1 MALYKQ
7 TDSEFWWYDFTVDGK
22 RYRGSTKEARKTR
35 ALTIEADVRLRA
47 LEKGPN
53 FIPQRRAMTLRE
65 LSTRFLGW
73 KGEAQLEPK
82 TRTYYEFG
90 WKLLAGTPL
99 ASMQLAH
106 ITGDAVDAT
115 VFRKTKKA
123 PEGQSEFASPK
134 YVNQAICTLKRMLS
148 KAKEWH
154 LLSEVP
160 VIKPRKA
167 YGRTGLITAD
177 GEAKLLEHASQ
188 PLRDI
193 LVIAMDT
200 GMRPSEIFCMRWED
214 VLWEAQEIFIPKS
227 KTDAGR
233 PRVPMSKRMQVG
245 LLKRCAGRRQGWVF
259 PTRSA
264 EGHIK
269 SVKTAFIT
277 ARKKAGVDPRLVLYS
292 ARHTFGTYSLAATK
306 NLPVVMQTMGHA
318 NVRSTLPYQHHGFE
332 SIRDVIETRNLKA
345 MS

>member
-7 TDSEFWWYDFTVDGK
+7 PDCDFWWFDFTVDGK
-22 RYRGSTKEARKTR
+22 RHRGSTKETRKTA
-35 ALTIEADVRLRA
+35 ALTIEAELRLRA
-47 LEKGPN
+47 REKGPN
-53 FIPQRRAMTLRE
+53 FIPQRRAINLRE
-65 LSTRFLGW
+65 LAPRFLGW
-73 KGEAQLEPK
+73 KGDAQLEAN
-82 TRTYYEFG
+82 TQTYYKYG
-90 WKLLAGTPL
+90 WRLLDATPL
-99 ASMQLAH
+99 ATMQLAN
-106 ITGDAVDAT
+106 ITADAVDAT
-115 VFRKTKKA
+115 VFRKIGRV
-123 PEGQSEFASPK
+123 PEGQTVFASAK
-134 YVNQAICTLKRMLS
+134 YANQAICTLKRMLS

-160 VIKPRKA
+160 TIKPRKA
-167 YGRTGLITAD
+167 YGRSGLITRAD
-177 GEAKLLEHASQ
+177 EAKLLEHASQ

-200 GMRPSEIFCMRWED
+200 GMRPAEIFSMRWED

-233 PRVPMSKRMQVG
+233 RRVPMSKRMQVS
-245 LLKRCAGRRQGWVF
+245 LLKRLPEDRRGWVF

-269 SVKTAFIT
+269 SVKTSFTT
-277 ARKKAGVDPRLVLYS
+277 ARRKAGLDPRLVLYS

-306 NLPVVMQTMGHA
+306 NLPAVMQTMGHA

-332 SIRDVIETRNLKA
+332 SIRDVIEARN
-345 MS
+345 STS